1 MKISEAIQVWSRAGG
16 KNVRKYRC
24 TQGARKGRTMASPA
38 ACNRPINISKS
49 RAFKQTKAAKTG
61 KIATITSRTKR
72 VNPTSTRLPNINKL
86 KHLKRK
92 RI

>member
-1 MKISEAIQVWSRAGG
+1 MKITEAIQVWSRTGG

-24 TQGARKGRTMASPA
+24 TQGARKGRVMASPA

-49 RAFKQTKAAKTG
+49 KNMKQTKAAKAG

-72 VNPTSTRLPNINKL
+72 VNPTSTRLPGVNKL
-86 KHLKRK
+86 KHLKRS